1 MHSCDDRGSLA
12 LYDASTDDFG
22 LVRMLPNALA
32 KCDEYSTRVIA
43 VDDTGRRLA
52 GIGPSEFLIT
62 VFDARSL
69 DEVATVFFIF
79 ANYLESISF
88 CYFLADI
95 WICQFSSFS
104 NVLWMTKPRI

>member
-1 MHSCDDRGSLA
+1 
-12 LYDASTDDFG
+12 
-22 LVRMLPNALA
+22 MLPNALA

-69 DEVATVFFIF
+69 DEVATVFT
-79 ANYLESISF
+79 NYFQSM
-88 CYFLADI
+88 
-95 WICQFSSFS
+95 SSCFF
-104 NVLWMTKPRI
+104 